1 MAEKVYT
8 SIMMEETNSYVEKF
22 PEFIE
27 AIKFQKED
35 LFWTH
40 EEIKIE
46 KDEADLKEN
55 IHEAGKHGLMF
66 NQRLFTKY
74 EDVIGNDYWIGVV
87 HKRYKNSEIRRLA
100 ICFADV
106 ENNIHFPFYR
116 KVNEVMGTHTD
127 EFYDAFETDPVLI
140 ERVKFMGDLVGSKDT
155 LASMGGFAFMEGA
168 VLFTAFAFIKS
179 FGVNGQTFI
188 PNLIAG
194 INMSILDENFHMQ
207 TACEIFKKQLELEGR
222 SDADLRELKR
232 KIFAHAENVVAHEDL
247 IVDAMLAKGDVP
259 YASKVELK
267 AFARHRVNKV
277 LVNLGFPELA
287 TFDETGDT
295 ISEWFYKFMEAFT
308 HNDNFYARGRN
319 YKKEFSAIDFDI
331 FSDKEYED
339 VLAMIPDEYLDQMG
353 IDLNKSYEKNLDEVL
368 KDEIKASQGS
378 LGLTL
383 EEEEQRV
390 DPLYVPDFSKERKE
404 LQEKGLAPEWMA
416 TAGWQL
422 MKKKYLNA
430 GSKTPFDQYDRIAKT
445 LAQYAP
451 DVYPDWWN
459 EIDYW
464 KGLTWEQA
472 FFKVMWDGF
481 LSPSTPVLSNTGT
494 NLGMSVSCSG
504 GVTED
509 SVAGFYDQRKINAL
523 LSKEG
528 FGTTIDLSEVRGRG
542 MQMKGGI
549 ANGAKP
555 VAEMFV
561 DDALKISQGS
571 QRRGAGAWY
580 YHATGQDFH
589 ELIHFLEYD
598 TDGNNGGW
606 KIPNELINR
615 AMCGDMEAVLRLCKI
630 VTTRHHVGL
639 GYMLFED
646 KINVLRPQMYVDHG
660 LMVKSSN
667 LCTEITLFSDKDHTF
682 TCVLSSENLTRF
694 DERPEMLAFVGT
706 VFLDCVAE
714 DFIQK
719 GRKVA
724 GLENAVRFTEK
735 GRALGYGTMGFAS
748 YLMEKGIEY
757 GSMESMWRN
766 EEIYKTINRESK
778 EASRWMAVVLGE
790 PEWCVGYGVRNTH
803 TMAIAPTKSTGLLMG
818 GDSEG
823 INVPPAFVFAQDT
836 PAGTVYRIDPTFLR
850 LLKRKGLYVIG
861 EDKRITDATDA
872 LLKRISDQLGSVQTL
887 TDVLT
892 DEERAVFKTA
902 YEINQFKHIDLCAQ
916 RQKYI
921 DQAQSINVFIANM
934 EAKDIMRL
942 YLYAMLNPM
951 ILSLYYHTGIRDSRI
966 GENKNECEA
975 CS

>member
-1 MAEKVYT
+1 MAEQYT
-8 SIMMEETNSYVEKF
+8 SILMEESNSYVEKF
-22 PEFIE
+22 PQFVD

-46 KDEADLKEN
+46 KDESDLKGDVMT
-55 IHEAGKHGLMF
+55 EAQRHALVF

-87 HKRYKNSEIRRLA
+87 HKRYKNSEVRRLA
-100 ICFADV
+100 ICFADI
-106 ENNIHFPFYR
+106 ENNTHFPFYR
-116 KVNEVMGTHTD
+116 RVNEVIGTHND
-127 EFYDAFETDPVLI
+127 EFYNAFETDPVLI
-140 ERVKFMGDLVGSKDT
+140 ERVKFMSQLVGSKDT

-168 VLFTAFAFIKS
+168 VLFTAFAMIKS
-179 FGVNGQTFI
+179 FGVKGQTLM

-207 TACEIFKKQLELEGR
+207 SACEIFKLQLELEGR
-222 SDADLRELKR
+222 SEEDLRKLKER
-232 KIFAHAENVVAHEDL
+232 IYRHAENVVKHEDL
-247 IVDAMLAKGDVP
+247 IVDAMLAKGDIP
-259 YASKVELK
+259 FASKVELK
-267 AFARHRVNKV
+267 AFARSRVNKV

-308 HNDNFYARGRN
+308 HNDNFYNRGRN
-319 YKKEFSAIDFDI
+319 YKKEFSANDFDI
-331 FSDKEYED
+331 FTDKEYAD
-339 VLAMIPDEYLDQMG
+339 VLAKIPDEYLEMMD
-353 IDLNKSYEKNLDEVL
+353 IDLTRTYEQSI
-368 KDEIKASQGS
+368 DEINKEKLKVAKLAKAMDD
-378 LGLTL
+378 LV
-383 EEEEQRV
+383 EEGFV
-390 DPLYVPDFSKERKE
+390 DPLYVPDFSKERKKM
-404 LQEKGLAPEWMA
+404 QANGDAPMWMA

-430 GSKTPFDQYDRIAKT
+430 GSKTPRDQYSRIAKT
-445 LAQYAP
+445 LAQYMP

-494 NLGMSVSCSG
+494 DLGMSVSCSG

-528 FGTTIDLSEVRGRG
+528 FGTTIDISDVRGRN
-542 MQMKGGI
+542 MPMKGGI
-549 ANGAKP
+549 ANGAKV

-580 YHATGQDFH
+580 YDITGMDFH

-598 TDGNNGGW
+598 TDGNNAGW
-606 KIPNELINR
+606 KIPNQFINR
-615 AMCGDMEAVLRLCKI
+615 AMCGDMEAVLRLAKV

-639 GYMLFED
+639 GYMLFTD
-646 KINVLRPQMYVDHG
+646 KVNANRPQMYVDHN
-660 LMVKSSN
+660 LYVRSSN
-667 LCTEITLFSDKDHTF
+667 LCTEITLFSDPQHTF

-719 GRKVA
+719 AKNID
-724 GLENAVRFTEK
+724 GLETAVRFTEK

-766 EEIYKTINRESK
+766 EEIYKTISRESK
-778 EASRWMAVVLGE
+778 DASKWMAVVLGE
-790 PEWCVGYGVRNTH
+790 PEWCVGYGLRNTH

-850 LLKRKGLYVIG
+850 LLKRKGLYKLNKKGRI
-861 EDKRITDATDA
+861 DKNTDA
-872 LLKRISDQLGSVQTL
+872 LLKRISDQLGSVQHL

-902 YEINQFKHIDLCAQ
+902 YEIDQFKHIDLCAQ

-921 DQAQSINVFIANM
+921 DQAQSINLFIANM

-942 YLYAMLNPM
+942 YLYAMLNPW
-951 ILSLYYHTGIRDSRI
+951 IYSLYYHTGIRDSRI
-966 GENKNECEA
+966 ESNKGECES
-975 CS
+975 CM